1 MYGNDKYVTPILVN
15 GIGDI
20 DKSLKILDKTC
31 DILNMAGV
39 KNNNPILF
47 SPVDFEHYRIQHVKI
62 NYLTYAEYNN
72 FIINLGMLWKDDSHA
87 LICQNDGYPIHS
99 ENWTNEIEVKCLF
112 EESMSWLGIAEI
124 IRKSYNSD
132 SQIYDQTSHSIA
144 IPEYRYFSSD
154 TLNISNRYSLM
165 SLNGAIEMGLF

>member
-1 MYGNDKYVTPILVN
+1 
-15 GIGDI
+15 
-20 DKSLKILDKTC
+20 
-31 DILNMAGV
+31 
-39 KNNNPILF
+39 
-47 SPVDFEHYRIQHVKI
+47 
-62 NYLTYAEYNN
+62 
-72 FIINLGMLWKDDSHA
+72 MLAD
-87 LICQNDGYPIHS
+87 S

-132 SQIYDQTSHSIA
+132 SQIYDQTSHSNA